1 MKPVTLETGL
11 VVQAPLFI
19 KTGEK
24 IKIDSRTGKYIER
37 A

>member
-1 MKPVTLETGL
+1 MITLETGIEI
-11 VVQAPLFI
+11 QAPLFI

-24 IKIDSRTGKYIER
+24 IRVDTRSGKYIER